1 MKFTASL
8 QRVSR
13 VSGALIQPARQ
24 ISSSILGVSE
34 KGDVPPDA
42 PALLTKLS
50 GLDHFLP
57 IWILLAMAARLIL
70 EKFIPAIQGSVGSI
84 KIGGATPP
92 IALGLLLMIYPILAK
107 VRYEKKGE
115 ATGD

>member
-1 MKFTASL
+1 
-8 QRVSR
+8 
-13 VSGALIQPARQ
+13 
-24 ISSSILGVSE
+24 
-34 KGDVPPDA
+34 
-42 PALLTKLS
+42 
-50 GLDHFLP
+50 
-57 IWILLAMAARLIL
+57 MAARLIL